1 MEIKLLDMLNDRS
14 ITFDDSIV
22 DFISSTVI
30 DKTMW
35 HTQSSHWLFV
45 YNRYARCLS
54 LSTFID
60 RISIGHFHTSLC
72 SHRSP
77 IIYVLL
83 WTSDCRLSSTR
94 VGGLGESYAARG
106 CILYAMHAH
115 LHFESRKLLV
125 LLSCHKRRIYL

>member
-54 LSTFID
+54 LSTFIG

-72 SHRSP
+72 NHRSP

-94 VGGLGESYAARG
+94 VGGLWWIVCSTR
-106 CILYAMHAH
+106 
-115 LHFESRKLLV
+115 LHFVCDACSSAFRKQKV
-125 LLSCHKRRIYL
+125 TSASFVP